1 MGEKNVIKTVFLK
14 LIKPKGSFLKDLLV
28 YTEHICGHVLETPYF
43 KTVVNSLLKHIL
55 VITLKCQKS
64 TTSLPNQW
72 VHISLTGAKKL
83 APYPT
88 KFLCMSFLLSSFQ
101 SCRVLKLDAAGL
113 NKGKPRELKNEADEE
128 VAQTA
133 VAT

>member
-1 MGEKNVIKTVFLK
+1 M
-14 LIKPKGSFLKDLLV
+14 
-28 YTEHICGHVLETPYF
+28 HIV
-43 KTVVNSLLKHIL
+43 
-55 VITLKCQKS
+55 
-64 TTSLPNQW
+64 
-72 VHISLTGAKKL
+72 

-88 KFLCMSFLLSSFQ
+88 KLLCMSFLLPSFQ
-101 SCRVLKLDAAGL
+101 SFRVLKLDAAGL

>member
-1 MGEKNVIKTVFLK
+1 M
-14 LIKPKGSFLKDLLV
+14 
-28 YTEHICGHVLETPYF
+28 HIV
-43 KTVVNSLLKHIL
+43 
-55 VITLKCQKS
+55 
-64 TTSLPNQW
+64 
-72 VHISLTGAKKL
+72 

-88 KFLCMSFLLSSFQ
+88 KLLCMSFLLSSFQ
-101 SCRVLKLDAAGL
+101 SCRVLKLDAGL